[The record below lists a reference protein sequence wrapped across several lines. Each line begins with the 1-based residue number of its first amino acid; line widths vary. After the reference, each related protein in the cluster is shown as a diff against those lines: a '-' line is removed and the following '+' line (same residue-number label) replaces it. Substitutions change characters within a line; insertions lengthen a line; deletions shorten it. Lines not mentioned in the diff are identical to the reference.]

1 MTSHR
6 QWRATVDGLAAV
18 AIGAALMAA
27 APIGAASA
35 AGVDGVGSAG
45 GGASG
50 DPAKLRAAAATSRP
64 RQIA

>member
-6 QWRATVDGLAAV
+6 QLHSTVDGLAAV

-27 APIGAASA
+27 APIGAVAA
-35 AGVDGVGSAG
+35 AGVGGVGSAG

-50 DPAKLRAAAATSRP
+50 DPAKPRAAAATGRP
-64 RQIA
+64 RPVA